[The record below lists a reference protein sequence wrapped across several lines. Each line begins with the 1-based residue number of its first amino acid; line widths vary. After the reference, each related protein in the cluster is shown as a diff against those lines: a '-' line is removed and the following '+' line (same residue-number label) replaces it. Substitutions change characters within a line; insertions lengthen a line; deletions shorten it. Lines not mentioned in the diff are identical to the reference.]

1 MDYGCST
8 PFNSSYPL
16 VSTAYNCTNACFVR
30 FLILF
35 FEHPIDEP
43 PPFWGPK
50 SKPKRKAAS
59 DEKNENDWVSYRK
72 N

>member
-1 MDYGCST
+1 
-8 PFNSSYPL
+8 
-16 VSTAYNCTNACFVR
+16 VR

-50 SKPKRKAAS
+50 SKPKRKAGS
-59 DEKNENDWVSYRK
+59 DEKNENDSVSYRK